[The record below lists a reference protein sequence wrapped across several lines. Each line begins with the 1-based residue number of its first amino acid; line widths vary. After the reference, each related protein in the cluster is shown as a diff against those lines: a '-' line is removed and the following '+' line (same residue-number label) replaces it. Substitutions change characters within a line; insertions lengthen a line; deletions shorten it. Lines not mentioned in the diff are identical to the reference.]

1 MEEESEDGGDDGRT
15 TRWGNDDHL
24 ASMKPLIL
32 ILIFLLR
39 SLAVLQDGD
48 QGDERGEQ
56 KRRVHAVATQHVL
69 AQMARD
75 VFATNVRHVRECLR
89 YEKP

>member
-1 MEEESEDGGDDGRT
+1 M
-15 TRWGNDDHL
+15 
-24 ASMKPLIL
+24 
-32 ILIFLLR
+32 
-39 SLAVLQDGD
+39 AVLQDGD

-75 VFATNVRHVRECLR
+75 VFATDVRHVRECLR
-89 YEKP
+89 YEKPSRSRLNSVLLSKPEIFPYLIRDFSVHF